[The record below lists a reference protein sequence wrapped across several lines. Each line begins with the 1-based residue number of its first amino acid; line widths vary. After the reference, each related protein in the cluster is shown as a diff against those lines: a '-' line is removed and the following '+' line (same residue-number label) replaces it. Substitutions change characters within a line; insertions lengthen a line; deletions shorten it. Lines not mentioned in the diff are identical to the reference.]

1 MNKPVITK
9 LVFLCLGTLYWQAI
23 LADAALPRALEIIT
37 EGHELPS
44 SSYSFLVQEIGGDK
58 PLLCINPDTARNP
71 ASAIKIITT
80 LAALDVLGPAYLW
93 PTEIYRS
100 GRLNK
105 GVFDGGLLIK
115 GYGDLIIDDSYFHI
129 TQTYPG
135 EFDNKPERA

>member
-58 PLLCINPDTARNP
+58 PLLCINRTQHVTRRRQLK
-71 ASAIKIITT
+71 S
-80 LAALDVLGPAYLW
+80 
-93 PTEIYRS
+93 
-100 GRLNK
+100 
-105 GVFDGGLLIK
+105 LL
-115 GYGDLIIDDSYFHI
+115 
-129 TQTYPG
+129 
-135 EFDNKPERA
+135 R